1 MNIPPV
7 LVHRFCP
14 YCGAELQDKGGGC
27 WLCHESKSESNP
39 YAVSAAP
46 PSESSTPISES
57 TAPESF
63 GTWDAFF
70 TILLAVCVVLTVL
83 VGIGFAVQDQ
93 GMLIPFAIFV
103 GPPYLITILRGLHRI
118 GSSKPLKPAS
128 LFLTLMI
135 SAVATASVAIL
146 LAVGAVIVLFIMC
159 LNEAGAFK

>member
-1 MNIPPV
+1 MNVPPV

-14 YCGAELQDKGGGC
+14 YCGAELQDKSGRC
-27 WLCHESKSESNP
+27 WLCHESKSETNP
-39 YAVSAAP
+39 YATSAALP
-46 PSESSTPISES
+46 TDVSVPT
-57 TAPESF
+57 SF
-63 GTWDAFF
+63 GAWDVFF
-70 TILLAVCVVLTVL
+70 TILLAVCVVLTIL

-103 GPPYLITILRGLHRI
+103 GPPYLITILRGLHRT

-146 LAVGAVIVLFIMC
+146 LAVGAVLVLFIMC
-159 LNEAGAFK
+159 LSEAGAFK

>member
-1 MNIPPV
+1 MNVPPV

-14 YCGAELQDKGGGC
+14 YCGAELQDKSGRC
-27 WLCHESKSESNP
+27 WLCHAPKSEGNP
-39 YAVSAAP
+39 YAVSAVPVA
-46 PSESSTPISES
+46 ESSTQISES

-70 TILLAVCVVLTVL
+70 TILLAVCVILTVL

-103 GPPYLITILRGLHRI
+103 GPPYLITILRGLYRI

-135 SAVATASVAIL
+135 SAVATASIAIL
-146 LAVGAVIVLFIMC
+146 LVVGAIVVLFIMC
-159 LNEAGAFK
+159 LKEVFVFK